1 MILFCHYVIQA
12 KGDVLYNSKFKY
24 FSDLLTYVPQ
34 ENVIVDGTLMDNLLL
49 GDFGNISTKIKSEIG
64 VILKCCLLDEIVNKS
79 RLGINQKIGYGG
91 IKLSGGQLQRLS
103 IARALLRN
111 VPIILMDEPTSSLDT
126 KTSKS

>member
-1 MILFCHYVIQA
+1 
-12 KGDVLYNSKFKY
+12 
-24 FSDLLTYVPQ
+24 
-34 ENVIVDGTLMDNLLL
+34 MDNLLL
-49 GDFGNISTKIKSEIG
+49 GDYRFVSTKIKSEIG

-79 RLGINQKIGYGG
+79 RLGIKQKIGYGG

-126 KTSKS
+126 KTSKKLMKNLIKYSSGKSISLIVVSHDTSIFPFFNNNINL